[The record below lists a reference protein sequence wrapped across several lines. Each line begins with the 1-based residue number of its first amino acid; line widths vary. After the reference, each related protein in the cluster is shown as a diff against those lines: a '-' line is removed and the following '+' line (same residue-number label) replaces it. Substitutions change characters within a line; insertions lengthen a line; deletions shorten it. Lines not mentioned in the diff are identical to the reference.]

1 MDELIG
7 VVFIWLKLVLYE
19 YGHYEVSE
27 ISMNLSCIVKFMM
40 SDLERSAA
48 AHCSQN
54 AQLKQLERC
63 TDVKILPTEK

>member
-19 YGHYEVSE
+19 YEVSE

-48 AHCSQN
+48 AHCAQN